1 MGEHNYQN
9 PSYYKLTNDDIE
21 ELTYTLHDEFL
32 VKCVD
37 LLDKEIV
44 NAIVDT
50 ARENGV
56 STTNGV
62 SLYSFFIS
70 LADANVSLTSTPGI
84 AIIKSKCFSASTS
97 NAVAKS
103 LTRVTRGGELKL
115 SDTYSEKI
123 CSSTRPSSSIMK
135 AS

>member
-21 ELTYTLHDEFL
+21 ETTYELHNEFL
-32 VKCVD
+32 VRCVD

-56 STTNGV
+56 TDV
-62 SLYSFFIS
+62 YLIDKEFI
-70 LADANVSLTSTPGI
+70 LR
-84 AIIKSKCFSASTS
+84 AIKNEFE
-97 NAVAKS
+97 
-103 LTRVTRGGELKL
+103 R
-115 SDTYSEKI
+115 
-123 CSSTRPSSSIMK
+123 MK
-135 AS
+135 EQQK